1 MKANWLLVRQDY
13 KHNICFI
20 EDVGPGMTVT
30 NDAEAVFNYIDENYS
45 HVAPSPGHWRVVY
58 KDTGGEWW
66 EIIPVD
72 AEYNKGVTSVK
83 FEKWHG
89 HEWDALKG
97 NV

>member
-1 MKANWLLVRQDY
+1 MKANWLLVKQDY
-13 KHNICFI
+13 KHNIIFI

-30 NDAEAVFNYIDENYS
+30 NDAEAVWKYIDENYS
-45 HVAPSPGHWRVVY
+45 HAAPSPKYWRVVY
-58 KDTGGEWW
+58 KDTNGEWW
-66 EIIPVD
+66 EMIPED
-72 AEYNKGVTSVK
+72 HPWEGKEIT